1 MADIL
6 SQEEIDALMDVID
19 YEGDDSFDK
28 SEESFD
34 PEHKIIR
41 YDFKHSNRLCEEQ
54 LHTLHGIHEK
64 MARSLA
70 SRISAIMRSNVK
82 IRLHSVEQVDYDE
95 FLLSLPNPT
104 SFNLFSM
111 KPLEGNGILEINPSI
126 AFPMLDLLLGGKGE
140 CFKFNREFSEIEL
153 SLFETVL
160 RMMTAVQKEAWG
172 SVVSVDPVIESKESS
187 PNILQI
193 VARNESVVAAVMEIG
208 IGQSSGMMNIC
219 YPVVALESLFSKLAE
234 KDTML
239 NKSVPKESHN
249 RELQVLLGDAH
260 VNIEATLSHVELSME
275 ELLALNKGDII
286 RLNMPASDVVSL
298 SIDGKEH
305 FQGEIGLHDY
315 RKSIKITE
323 LTDKEQG
330 PIND

>member
-1 MADIL
+1 M
-6 SQEEIDALMDVID
+6 
-19 YEGDDSFDK
+19 Y
-28 SEESFD
+28 
-34 PEHKIIR
+34 
-41 YDFKHSNRLCEEQ
+41 
-54 LHTLHGIHEK
+54 
-64 MARSLA
+64 
-70 SRISAIMRSNVK
+70 
-82 IRLHSVEQVDYDE
+82 
-95 FLLSLPNPT
+95 
-104 SFNLFSM
+104 
-111 KPLEGNGILEINPSI
+111 I
-126 AFPMLDLLLGGKGE
+126 APAK
-140 CFKFNREFSEIEL
+140 
-153 SLFETVL
+153 
-160 RMMTAVQKEAWG
+160 
-172 SVVSVDPVIESKESS
+172 SS
-187 PNILQI
+187 PNIVQI

-234 KDTML
+234 KDTMV